1 MLHPSTKRLIDKL
14 SDMTRRQRVAWT
26 EGENAT
32 VVHDTEGYRVVI
44 TPEPHAVLL
53 TDGMGREIESCLP
66 DEFVDELDAQ
76 GRPYARFIAELYRDA
91 HRHARGTEKAI
102 STLLAGLEAVED
114 AAPVWPVPDLGGDA
128 PDSTTD
134 ETALIESET
143 AITAAVA
150 TLADQINGGAA
161 PPAET
166 PEPEPAPVMAA
177 ETSPVEDAVSELA
190 APPESVASPEPEIV
204 QAVIEPEAPVL
215 VEPEPA
221 PELAPGPE
229 PEPEREP
236 EIAPAAVFAAEEP
249 AASVEVEPLAEEPGS
264 FGTFGAFFPSSGEP
278 SAETATEMQVAEAPA
293 AEPAPEPFAAEVAA
307 EHVETETLEA
317 PPVAPEPVV
326 APEPQPEI
334 PVQPAAIQESPSE
347 PTLATPTLAQPI
359 SLSSIPFG
367 FGLGAAQRSGTPTHP
382 ATPPAS
388 VPPPPKPAT
397 AAPTIIDGTLDL
409 PEQDLMA
416 LDEAPVADPFVS
428 QRPGIEFEDL
438 PSEPPSSLID
448 PGKPRRFN
456 PWN

>member
-32 VVHDTEGYRVVI
+32 VVHDTEGYRVVL
-44 TPEPHAVLL
+44 TPEPHSVLL

-66 DEFVDELDAQ
+66 EEFADELDAQ
-76 GRPYARFIAELYRDA
+76 GRPYSRFIAELYRDA

-114 AAPVWPVPDLGGDA
+114 ATPVWPVQDLGGDA

-166 PEPEPAPVMAA
+166 PEPEPVPVIAQ
-177 ETSPVEDAVSELA
+177 ETSPVEDAIMEPVALPEPV
-190 APPESVASPEPEIV
+190 APPEPEIV
-204 QAVIEPEAPVL
+204 VPATEIPAPVPIEPV
-215 VEPEPA
+215 PEFV
-221 PELAPGPE
+221 PEYVPEYVPE
-229 PEPEREP
+229 PEPEP
-236 EIAPAAVFAAEEP
+236 EIVPAAVFAVEEA

-264 FGTFGAFFPSSGEP
+264 FGTFGAFFPAASAPATETA
-278 SAETATEMQVAEAPA
+278 AETHIAEAPA
-293 AEPAPEPFAAEVAA
+293 PEPEAQLHPADAAAEPVEAVILAAPS
-307 EHVETETLEA
+307 
-317 PPVAPEPVV
+317 VAPEP
-326 APEPQPEI
+326 AMEPEPQPET
-334 PVQPAAIQESPSE
+334 PVEPAAIQEPLAE

-367 FGLGAAQRSGTPTHP
+367 FGLGAAQRSGAPSH
-382 ATPPAS
+382 PAS
-388 VPPPPKPAT
+388 VPAPPKPET

-409 PEQDLMA
+409 PEQDLLA
-416 LDEAPVADPFVS
+416 IEDAPVAEPFAS
-428 QRPGIEFEDL
+428 QKPGIEFEDL
-438 PSEPPSSLID
+438 PSEPPKEPID
-448 PGKPRRFN
+448 PSKPRRFN